1 MGYVGSTEQVVR
13 ITCRPSC
20 SAVGYRDH
28 QVNLEQGPLWLVS
41 LQLIVVPGSIWNA
54 LIAMFASAEER
65 YSRLMFR
72 LVRLKEDSALR

>member
-1 MGYVGSTEQVVR
+1 MGLH
-13 ITCRPSC
+13 I
-20 SAVGYRDH
+20 GYKYKC
-28 QVNLEQGPLWLVS
+28 QQNLVS